1 MKTNGTRL
9 LLIIVFVQ
17 LLILLFSFSTKAQ
30 PDYVFRNHILLSG
43 TDLEIGAVYRFRDV
57 KPGVDGIL
65 TIADL
70 KGGMTI
76 KDLDGPSG
84 FDEALQPYI
93 NCEPHKQGYV
103 EFLLEFVTAGSM
115 KKLLQAEV
123 PLTAIDI
130 DGYEF
135 PDDKLFETD
144 AFEESA
150 AFYVDYDMLGTSL
163 EVKKTGRWYNAIN
176 QSAITYPGID
186 TVQKDVMFTA
196 VHAGVSSVRFRVGAD
211 NKSGSFMTRLR
222 SVYFK
227 KFRYS
232 NSFLAVSPLRSF
244 TGVEKNGNVSLN
256 WTLDKTN
263 TLQSISIEKGIAP
276 SSFIGIGNV
285 NGSIALAGKSN
296 FNYTDNDFSGKT
308 SFYRLKMIDA
318 TGAIAYSSI
327 LVFRAKEQLPSK
339 FKIFPSAI
347 QSTATISVKT
357 TNSSIAILDIL
368 DYAGRLVTRQQIPLQ
383 EGNNTISLNNI
394 NAMTSGNYLA
404 VLKIDNT
411 TFTQKIIKQ

>member
-263 TLQSISIEKGIAP
+263 TLQSISIEKGISP